1 MRLIA
6 NHPLVGVGSTHLLT
20 LINSSTEYTLTP
32 YGANGRLP
40 HDSWLYLTAAN
51 GIFYGVLLVIISVAF
66 GRAVFIGRNQL
77 PGTHYLTAGMLGLLL
92 VFFTNNLF
100 NHPEI
105 MLYVLLAAVL
115 VTARPS
121 TKWRRWTTC
130 SRPDRRADPQV
141 RPVLADV
148 WQR

>member
-1 MRLIA
+1 MIL
-6 NHPLVGVGSTHLLT
+6 
-20 LINSSTEYTLTP
+20 
-32 YGANGRLP
+32 
-40 HDSWLYLTAAN
+40 
-51 GIFYGVLLVIISVAF
+51 SVVF

-121 TKWRRWTTC
+121 ARVAAVDDMQPTG
-130 SRPDRRADPQV
+130 SRADSQV

-148 WQR
+148 WQRQGPRGWRRPSSVDRPAGPASSRL